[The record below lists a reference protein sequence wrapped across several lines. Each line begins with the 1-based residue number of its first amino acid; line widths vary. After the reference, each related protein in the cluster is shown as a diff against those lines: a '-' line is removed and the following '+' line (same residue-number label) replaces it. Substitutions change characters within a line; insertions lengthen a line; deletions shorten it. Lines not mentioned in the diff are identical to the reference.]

1 MLFLASLLLLN
12 SAQAEPVLVPALT
25 AETGA
30 DASRVAEFYEVLVG
44 ELGRSGFEVV
54 NAAALAEKGLS
65 VENCATSPTCV
76 PTLFSSWSAPI
87 AVVGAV
93 RIVGDRER
101 ITLRFYVPRERSPAK
116 VFQVDIRDGEAWTN
130 AERVSVL
137 IDALLTLVDS
147 EYAAPEPVTGQA
159 VMVLE
164 DEGEPSAAPAPA
176 APAEEPPPAP
186 PEEQTDE
193 VQAFL
198 DAEDAGEAPA
208 EPAPPRTAAP
218 TTKPM
223 TPEEQAEADAAER
236 DEMGLDN
243 LTYRIYRKSGV
254 EQRRWV
260 QTRKPRD
267 GRGAIEVSGG
277 LASGDVH
284 RQYDVRIAMRQDGFK
299 EIGRYESDIV
309 RADYAKHINFAFGYN
324 MGQWWEFSFQA
335 GLQATK
341 KSLSSGW
348 EMYDSDN
355 QVIKC
360 PEPDMCT
367 SDHGGPVT
375 AYQGIVSPRVRFF
388 ALPLGPVKL
397 YTSGGLK
404 LVIMDGFHVT
414 DLNVVD
420 YPDKPGRTLFGWF
433 GGGGVMVDPQDYLGL
448 FAEVEYIGWLVNT
461 DRQVVSSGQAPRFI
475 PGRPDQVGFLLRPTV
490 GLQYRF

>member
-1 MLFLASLLLLN
+1 MLFLACVLLLN
-12 SAQAEPVLVPALT
+12 AAQAEPVLVPALT

-30 DASRVAEFYEVLVG
+30 DAPRVAEFYEVLVG

-54 NAAALAEKGLS
+54 NAAALAEKGLA
-65 VENCATSPTCV
+65 VESCATSPTCV
-76 PTLFSSWSAPI
+76 PKLFSSWTAPI

-93 RIVGDRER
+93 RSVGDRER

-116 VFQVDIRDGEAWTN
+116 VFQVDIREGETWTN
-130 AERVSVL
+130 VERVSVL

-147 EYAAPEPVTGQA
+147 EYSAPEAVTGQPVTVLEDHGESAASPPAVAPAEPSPAAPE
-159 VMVLE
+159 
-164 DEGEPSAAPAPA
+164 APTA
-176 APAEEPPPAP
+176 
-186 PEEQTDE
+186 E

-198 DAEDAGEAPA
+198 HAEDTGNAPA
-208 EPAPPRTAAP
+208 ELVPPKAAAP

-223 TPEEQAEADAAER
+223 TPAEQAEANYSER
-236 DEMGLDN
+236 DQMGLDN
-243 LTYRIYRKSGV
+243 LTYKIYRKSGV

-260 QTRKPRD
+260 QTRKPRN

-277 LASGDVH
+277 LATGDVH
-284 RQYDVRIAMRQDGFK
+284 RQYDVRIAMRQDGFQ

-309 RADYAKHINFAFGYN
+309 RADYAKHLNFAFGYN
-324 MGQWWEFSFQA
+324 VGQWWELSFQA
-335 GLQATK
+335 GLQATE
-341 KSLSSGW
+341 KSLTSGW

-355 QVIKC
+355 QVIQT
-360 PEPDMCT
+360 EAD
-367 SDHGGPVT
+367 DHGGPVT

-388 ALPLGPVKL
+388 ALPLGPVKV
-397 YTSGGLK
+397 YTSGGMK

-433 GGGGVMVDPQDYLGL
+433 TGGGVMVDPQDYLGI
-448 FAEVEYIGWLVNT
+448 FAEVEYIGWLVDT

>member
-1 MLFLASLLLLN
+1 MLYLASLLFLN

-30 DASRVAEFYEVLVG
+30 EAPRVAEFYEVLVG
-44 ELGRSGFEVV
+44 ELRRSGFEVV
-54 NAAALAEKGLS
+54 NAAALAEKGLA

-76 PTLFSSWSAPI
+76 PTLFASWAAPI

-93 RIVGDRER
+93 RTVGDRER

-116 VFQVDIRDGEAWTN
+116 VFQVDIREGESWTN
-130 AERVSVL
+130 VERVSVL

-147 EYAAPEPVTGQA
+147 EYSAPEPVTGRA
-159 VMVLE
+159 VMVLD
-164 DEGEPSAAPAPA
+164 DEGEPSAEA
-176 APAEEPPPAP
+176 APVAEPPEAP
-186 PEEQTDE
+186 SDTSTED

-198 DAEDAGEAPA
+198 DAEDAGEAPV
-208 EPAPPRTAAP
+208 EPEPPKAAAP

-223 TPEEQAEADAAER
+223 TPVEKAEADAAER
-236 DEMGLDN
+236 VEMGLDN

-267 GRGAIEVSGG
+267 GRGAIELSGG

-284 RQYDVRIAMRQDGFK
+284 RQYDVRIAMRQDGFQ

-309 RADYAKHINFAFGYN
+309 RADYAKHINFAFAYN
-324 MGQWWEFSFQA
+324 VGQWWELSFQA
-335 GLQATK
+335 GLQATE
-341 KSLSSGW
+341 KSLTSGW

-355 QVIKC
+355 QVV
-360 PEPDMCT
+360 ETDAD
-367 SDHGGPVT
+367 DHGGPVT

-388 ALPLGPVKL
+388 ALPLGPVKV
-397 YTSGGLK
+397 YTTGGLK
-404 LVIMDGFHVT
+404 LVIMDGFHVS

-433 GGGGVMVDPQDYLGL
+433 TGGGVMVDPQDYLGI

-461 DRQVVSSGQAPRFI
+461 DRQVVSSGTAPRFI